1 MDTIGLFDYLVK
13 DVGGPRDL
21 SHFLGTAFLG
31 RHLLETAN
39 LGLDIQLM
47 GDKKLVEER
56 SSGARQNWEKRSMG
70 VPEVEHQH
78 YNFTFLSFNLT
89 IPGCGHQQPLQ
100 LCGEGRG
107 WSQGPLSLL
116 GDYYLWPRQPA
127 DGGEEAGGGEE

>member
-1 MDTIGLFDYLVK
+1 MDTIGLFDYMVK

-47 GDKKLVEER
+47 GEKKLMSKQVEK
-56 SSGARQNWEKRSMG
+56 KRSMG

-78 YNFTFLSFNLT
+78 YNFTILTFNLT
-89 IPGCGHQQPLQ
+89 IPGCGHYQPLQ
-100 LCGEGRG
+100 LRGEGRG

>member
-1 MDTIGLFDYLVK
+1 MDTIGLFDYVVK

-47 GDKKLVEER
+47 GEKKLMSKQVEK
-56 SSGARQNWEKRSMG
+56 KRSMG

-78 YNFTFLSFNLT
+78 YNFTILTFNLT

-100 LCGEGRG
+100 LRGEGRG

>member
-1 MDTIGLFDYLVK
+1 MDTIGLFDYMVK

-47 GDKKLVEER
+47 GEKKLMSKQVEK
-56 SSGARQNWEKRSMG
+56 KRSMG

-89 IPGCGHQQPLQ
+89 IPGCGLQQPLQ
-100 LCGEGRG
+100 LRGEGRG
-107 WSQGPLSLL
+107 RSQGPLSLL

>member
-47 GDKKLVEER
+47 GEKKLMSKQVEK
-56 SSGARQNWEKRSMG
+56 KRSMG
-70 VPEVEHQH
+70 VPEVEHQP
-78 YNFTFLSFNLT
+78 NNLTFLTLNH
-89 IPGCGHQQPLQ
+89 P
-100 LCGEGRG
+100 R
-107 WSQGPLSLL
+107 
-116 GDYYLWPRQPA
+116 LWTPSA
-127 DGGEEAGGGEE
+127 SSTT

>member
-47 GDKKLVEER
+47 GEKKLMSKQVEK
-56 SSGARQNWEKRSMG
+56 KRSMG

-100 LCGEGRG
+100 LRGEGRG

>member
-1 MDTIGLFDYLVK
+1 MDTIGLFDYVVK

-39 LGLDIQLM
+39 LGLDIQQM
-47 GDKKLVEER
+47 GEKKLMSKQVEK
-56 SSGARQNWEKRSMG
+56 KRSMG
-70 VPEVEHQH
+70 EPEVEHQH
-78 YNFTFLSFNLT
+78 YNFTILTFNLT
-89 IPGCGHQQPLQ
+89 IPGCGHHQPLQ
-100 LCGEGRG
+100 LRGEGRG

>member
-1 MDTIGLFDYLVK
+1 MDTIGLFDYMVK

-47 GDKKLVEER
+47 GEKKLMSKQVEK
-56 SSGARQNWEKRSMG
+56 KRSMD

-78 YNFTFLSFNLT
+78 YNFTILTFNLT
-89 IPGCGHQQPLQ
+89 IPGCGHHQPLQ
-100 LCGEGRG
+100 LRGEGRG

>member
-1 MDTIGLFDYLVK
+1 MDTIGLFDYMVK

-31 RHLLETAN
+31 RHLLETATF
-39 LGLDIQLM
+39 GLDIQQM
-47 GDKKLVEER
+47 GDKKLMSKQVEK
-56 SSGARQNWEKRSMG
+56 KRSMD

-78 YNFTFLSFNLT
+78 YNFTILTFNLT
-89 IPGCGHQQPLQ
+89 IPGCGHHQPLQ
-100 LCGEGRG
+100 LRGEGRG